1 MRLVFFSVCLFLFSV
16 RCLFAQEAD
25 VIEPSSFKSYV
36 VPSRLD
42 AKLDFIDKTSVK
54 SISLTPISKVYR
66 NEFLTIIKLAVN
78 VAVKDADYAIEDE
91 LLLIAPDGSL
101 KVLEASTRKFGVKKE
116 RALAWSFV
124 MSFDEKFEL
133 GEYRFVYRCTNL
145 KTGVERTS
153 ISSVVLSEWS
163 GANLSPIVD
172 ENTFE
177 KAKKIYHTNQSPE
190 LLMRIFNSEHC
201 KILNEKKDAI
211 NHNTFIFLREAF
223 RQKPFLC
230 DLLARDFD
238 LASNLKRINTIVLLT
253 ALGEAGKIDAKP
265 MTAEE
270 KTLRANV
277 FNMLYSL
284 VSPYE
289 NKASSGFQETL
300 WGEFYAKGN
309 YAPIEFLL
317 KCFDDVDGI
326 KDFVKSLKDGKSIDD
341 FEIEYLRSS
350 VRGLSS
356 FYSIMRNADVKLAMR
371 YIEFYAKEHNLSSE
385 KINSAFATVKDYLAT
400 RAAQKKDRATFRAND
415 KSKK

>member
-1 MRLVFFSVCLFLFSV
+1 MRSVFFSVCLILFFGRS
-16 RCLFAQEAD
+16 LFAQGAD
-25 VIEPSSFKSYV
+25 VIEPSSFQSYV

-42 AKLDFIDKTSVK
+42 DKLDFIYNTSVQ

-78 VAVKDADYAIEDE
+78 VAAKDADYAIEDE
-91 LLLIAPDGSL
+91 LLLIAPNGSL
-101 KVLEASTRKFGVKKE
+101 KVLEAVKRHFGVKKD

-124 MSFDEKFEL
+124 MAFDENFEL
-133 GEYRFVYRCTNL
+133 GEYRFVYRCVNL
-145 KTGVERTS
+145 KTGVERVA
-153 ISSVVLSEWS
+153 ISSVVLGEWS
-163 GANLSPIVD
+163 SANLSPIVD
-172 ENTFE
+172 DKTFWQAT
-177 KAKKIYHTNQSPE
+177 KLYHTNQSPE
-190 LLMRIFNSEHC
+190 LLLRIFNSEHC

-211 NHNTFIFLREAF
+211 NHNIFIFLREAF
-223 RQKPFLC
+223 RQKSFLY

-238 LASNLKRINTIVLLT
+238 LASNLKRVNTIVLLT
-253 ALGEAGKIDAKP
+253 ALGEAGKIDSKA
-265 MTAEE
+265 MTTEE

-277 FNMLYSL
+277 FNMLFSL

-289 NKASSGFQETL
+289 NKASSGFQESL

-326 KDFVKSLKDGKSIDD
+326 KDFVKSLKDGKRIDD

-371 YIEFYAKEHNLSSE
+371 YIEFYAKEHNLSNE

-400 RAAQKKDRATFRAND
+400 RAAQKKAKEASSSNE
-415 KSKK
+415 KK